1 MKMFKVYG
9 MHSDNGLKEGHIF
22 IAGES
27 KKEVIKLI
35 DDYGLMAIDKKN
47 KSAIEMIHRY
57 ENRNKVKKV
66 SVW

>member
-9 MHSDNGLKEGHIF
+9 IHSDNGLKEGHIF

-35 DDYGLMAIDKKN
+35 GDYGLIAIDTKK
-47 KSAIEMIHRY
+47 KIEMIHRY

>member
-9 MHSDNGLKEGHIF
+9 IHSDNGLKEGHIF

-35 DDYGLMAIDKKN
+35 GDYGLIAIDTKK
-47 KSAIEMIHRY
+47 KIEMFHRY

>member
-1 MKMFKVYG
+1 
-9 MHSDNGLKEGHIF
+9 MHSDNGFKEGHIF

-35 DDYGLMAIDKKN
+35 CDYGLMAIDKK
-47 KSAIEMIHRY
+47 KKIEMIHRY